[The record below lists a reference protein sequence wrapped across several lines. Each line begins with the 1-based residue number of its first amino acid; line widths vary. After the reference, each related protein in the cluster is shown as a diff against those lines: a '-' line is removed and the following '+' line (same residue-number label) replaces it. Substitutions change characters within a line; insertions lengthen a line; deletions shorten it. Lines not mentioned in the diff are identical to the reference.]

1 MPIASEVR
9 VQRLTAWEKQLD
21 RLLETVVT
29 LMFFSILV
37 LTILLVVM
45 RYGFNSSIIGGN
57 EAMEYLFIYTTAL
70 GAAVSVGKGTHIRIS
85 FLVDQLKGT
94 PKRCVDTVGYLLVA
108 FINVIMIYYSA
119 PWIRS
124 AGYFES
130 PVLRIPNW
138 LVQISV
144 PLGCSLVILYC
155 LNHVVLTW
163 TGPPETATGER

>member
-1 MPIASEVR
+1 MLFASEVT
-9 VQRLTAWEKQLD
+9 VQRLKTWEGYLD
-21 RLLETVVT
+21 RILETVVT
-29 LMFFSILV
+29 LMFCAILV
-37 LTILLVVM
+37 LTILLVIM

-85 FLVDQLKGT
+85 FLVDKLKGV
-94 PKRCVDTVGYLLVA
+94 PKRCVDTVCYLLIA
-108 FINVIMIYYSA
+108 FINAVMIYYSA

-138 LVQISV
+138 MVQVSV
-144 PLGCSLVILYC
+144 PLGCILVILYC

-163 TGPPETATGER
+163 TGSSEKTTDDA

>member
-1 MPIASEVR
+1 VI
-9 VQRLTAWEKQLD
+9 VQRLKIWESYLD
-21 RLLETVVT
+21 RLLEAVVT
-29 LMFFSILV
+29 VMFFSILC

-45 RYGFNSSIIGGN
+45 RYGFNSSIIGGS

-85 FLVDQLKGT
+85 FLVDKLKGR
-94 PKRCVDTVGYLLVA
+94 PKRCVDTVGYLLIA
-108 FINVIMIYYSA
+108 FINAVMIYYSV

-130 PVLRIPNW
+130 PVMRIPNW
-138 LVQISV
+138 MVQVSV

-155 LNHVVLTW
+155 LNHVILEWIGLSEKSKNDV
-163 TGPPETATGER
+163 

>member
-1 MPIASEVR
+1 MRHLVK
-9 VQRLTAWEKQLD
+9 WEKRLD
-21 RLLETVVT
+21 RMLETLVT
-29 LMFFSILV
+29 LMFLSILS
-37 LTILLVVM
+37 LTILLVIM

-85 FLVDQLKGT
+85 VLVDQLKGL
-94 PKRCVDTVGYLLVA
+94 PRRCIDTAGYLLIA
-108 FINVIMIYYSA
+108 FINAVMIYFSL

-138 LVQISV
+138 MVQVSV
-144 PLGCSLVILYC
+144 PLGCTLVILYC
-155 LNHVVLTW
+155 LNHVVLEW
-163 TGPPETATGER
+163 AGGAAQPEDDA

>member
-1 MPIASEVR
+1 VPIASEVV
-9 VQRLTAWEKQLD
+9 VQRLRTLERYLD
-21 RLLETVVT
+21 RILETVVT

-94 PKRCVDTVGYLLVA
+94 PQRWVHTVNYLLIA
-108 FINVIMIYYSA
+108 FINAVMIYHSV
-119 PWIRS
+119 PWIKS

-138 LVQISV
+138 MVQASV
-144 PLGCSLVILYC
+144 PLGCALVIFYC
-155 LNHVVLTW
+155 LNHVILAW
-163 TGPPETATGER
+163 IGLPETTKNDV

>member
-1 MPIASEVR
+1 MALRHLVK
-9 VQRLTAWEKQLD
+9 WEKRLD
-21 RLLETVVT
+21 QVLETVVT
-29 LMFFSILV
+29 LMFFSILS
-37 LTILLVVM
+37 LTILLVIM

-85 FLVDQLKGT
+85 FLVDQLKGL
-94 PKRCVDTVGYLLVA
+94 PRRCIDTISYLLIA
-108 FINVIMIYYSA
+108 FINVVMIYYSL

-138 LVQISV
+138 MVQVSV
-144 PLGCSLVILYC
+144 PLGCTLVILYC
-155 LNHVVLTW
+155 LNHVALEW
-163 TGPPETATGER
+163 TADPTQPKDDV

>member
-21 RLLETVVT
+21 RLLETIVT
-29 LMFFSILV
+29 LMFVGILG

-70 GAAVSVGKGTHIRIS
+70 GAAVSVGKGTHIRIA
-85 FLVDQLKGT
+85 FVVDNLKGV
-94 PKRCVDTVGYLLVA
+94 PKRCVDTLGYLLIA
-108 FINVIMIYYSA
+108 FINAVMIYYSV

-130 PVLRIPNW
+130 PVMRIPNW
-138 LVQISV
+138 MVQVSV
-144 PLGCSLVILYC
+144 PLGCGLVILYC
-155 LNHVVLTW
+155 LNHVFIEWFGLSEKSANDT
-163 TGPPETATGER
+163 